1 MIKRIALLIVLLLV
15 VSACDA
21 VGTPTG
27 SASDSTSAQSVM
39 PAIADYQSI
48 EATSIQAALT
58 TAGVGGSLA
67 SGNPIAAGAIT
78 RIDQMITCY
87 QSVGAVSAR
96 VYVRIN
102 PMTAG
107 ALAVVNEDR
116 LAENL
121 LACAVNPTG
130 ARAQTADQP
139 CGGSGRFT
147 YQGNNYSYVYGA
159 SSQDL
164 CNAFVT
170 HFNAFQGR

>member
-1 MIKRIALLIVLLLV
+1 MIKRIALLILLLLV
-15 VSACDA
+15 VTACDA

-27 SASDSTSAQSVM
+27 SSTDIDSAQSVM
-39 PAIADYQSI
+39 PTIADYQSI

-67 SGNPIAAGAIT
+67 TGNPIAAAAVT

-121 LACAVNPTG
+121 LACAVNPSG
-130 ARAQTADQP
+130 ARSQSADEP
-139 CGGSGRFT
+139 CGGTGRFT
-147 YQGNNYSYVYGA
+147 YQGSNFSYVYGA

-170 HFNAFQGR
+170 HFNGIAGR